1 MVEKEV
7 VKQNPVLE
15 NIENVTYPKT
25 IVSNNVSKPKQK
37 QDDLATEYDK
47 LLTVND
53 YKLLINILQEEKNK
67 KKKQEE
73 ENKRIVQSQESKFQ
87 ELMALYS
94 VK

>member
-25 IVSNNVSKPKQK
+25 IASNNVSKPKQK